1 MDEIIELYGD
11 FILGI
16 MGLVMLITIFSFAL
30 FKVLMA

>member
-16 MGLVMLITIFSFAL
+16 MGLVTPITIFSCAV

>member
-1 MDEIIELYGD
+1 MDDTIELYGD

-16 MGLVMLITIFSFAL
+16 IGLVTPIAIFSFAL